1 MQTTDDFRPNLMKG
15 KKILYVHG
23 FGSSGQTGTAKTLR
37 MLMPNC
43 MVISPD
49 IPLQPAAAMDLLHQ
63 ICDTEK
69 PDLIIGTSM
78 GGMYA
83 EMLYGFDRILVNPA
97 FNIGETMTE
106 HHMLGKQQWLN
117 PRQDGE
123 KEFYV
128 TKDLVKEF
136 KALNDKYSFSQIDE
150 KERRERV
157 FGLFGIHDPVVHTF
171 DIFSAHYINAIHM
184 DAEHHLNDKVIIN
197 SLLPVIRWIDDRQ
210 NKVEKPILYIDLD
223 DCLVDTKNGWR
234 KLTEE
239 ERQAYEGHQY
249 DCPGFFSHLEPLS
262 SAVKAFRWLA
272 EHYDTYILSCAPY
285 SNPSAWS
292 DKLLWV
298 EKYLGVPAF
307 RRLILSH
314 HKNLNYGDYLIDD
327 RKVNGAEDFMG
338 TFIHFGQDP
347 FKTWEDVLEYFER
360 LGGQ

>member
-1 MQTTDDFRPNLMKG
+1 MNTTSDYRPDLMKG

-43 MVISPD
+43 TVISPD
-49 IPLQPAAAMDLLHQ
+49 LPLHPQDAMALLHKV
-63 ICDTEK
+63 CDEEK
-69 PDLIIGTSM
+69 PNLIIGTSM

-83 EMLYGFDRILVNPA
+83 EMLYGYDRILVNPA
-97 FNIGETMTE
+97 FQIADTMAE

-128 TKDLVKEF
+128 TKDLLKEF
-136 KALNDKYSFSQIDE
+136 KTLCENSFSQIDE
-150 KERRERV
+150 EERRYRV
-157 FGLFGIHDPVVHTF
+157 YGLFGIHDPLVHTY
-171 DIFSAHYINAIHM
+171 DLFSAHYINAIHM
-184 DAEHHLNDKVIIN
+184 DAEHHLNDKVIMN
-197 SLLPVIRWIDDRQ
+197 SVLPVIHWIDDRQ
-210 NKVEKPILYIDLD
+210 NGKERPIVYVDLD

-234 KLTEE
+234 KLSVDEQ
-239 ERQAYEGHQY
+239 QAYEGHLY
-249 DCPGFFSHLEPLS
+249 DCPGFFARLEPLP

-327 RKVNGAEDFMG
+327 RKVNGASEFMG
-338 TFIHFGQDP
+338 TLLQFGTDP
-347 FKTWEDVLEYFER
+347 FKTWEDVLDYFEH